1 MGNQLEK
8 KTNQKMV
15 LWEKNRVEKLYKV
28 RKKKRQKL
36 VISGIKKE
44 KMKM

>member
-1 MGNQLEK
+1 MEK
-8 KTNQKMV
+8 KQIKR
-15 LWEKNRVEKLYKV
+15 WFFGKKNRVEKLYKV